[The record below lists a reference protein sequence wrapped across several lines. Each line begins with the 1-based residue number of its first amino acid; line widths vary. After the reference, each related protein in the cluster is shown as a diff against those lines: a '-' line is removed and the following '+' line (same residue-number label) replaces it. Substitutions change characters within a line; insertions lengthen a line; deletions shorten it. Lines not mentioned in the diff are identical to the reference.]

1 MLKKYLKLLL
11 CVAIV
16 FSCISTVS
24 FASSAEDDAL
34 ISFVSGME
42 IMNGYSDGSFG
53 FDRNVTRGE
62 FSKIV
67 VAASKYKNSVASS
80 ITVSPFAD
88 VPFTHWAAPYVR
100 VASVNGYIN
109 GYVDA
114 TFKPDNSVL
123 CEEAITVALKMLGY
137 TKEDFGASWPYG
149 QLGLAA
155 NLDLTDGITATIGQ
169 PMNRRDVARLI
180 YNLMGTRKKGSS
192 ADYISDLDC
201 SFNEDVVIVSTDG
214 SDVVTS
220 AGKFA
225 IHGTLNPA
233 YVGRRGNMVVKGG
246 DTMVTFVPDTD
257 NVDKY
262 VVYSKVGGAIVAYK
276 DGNRTQIDLLDS
288 ATAYYNSSKSTYG
301 SVKNNIAMGD
311 VIYVKKNS
319 AGNVD
324 YVSVE
329 SGSIKGPFTVRSSQ
343 WYSQFGNIGSASVM
357 RDGVKV
363 NLSDI
368 KTYDVAYYSPDLN
381 MIFAYSKK
389 ITGVYQ
395 SATPNTDSP
404 ESITVSG
411 VQYKLESANALT
423 AVSSSG
429 QFIPGDTVTLL
440 IGRGGNVADV
450 VDPSA
455 SDATVVGYL
464 LGGGIKEF
472 TNTTGEKYTS
482 TYIRVAL
489 VDGTEQEYIT
499 NKDYTDKSGSVVKVS
514 FADGIAT
521 VSFLSARTGV
531 SGRVSSDSRTIGK
544 TEVSASVKIMDVAK
558 SEEGKSSS
566 WSSVF
571 FQRIDGTTLSEK
583 DILYYEKNSSGQITS
598 LILNDV
604 TGDAYKYGIVTKAES
619 SSSDRSV
626 SGRYSVDIGGK
637 VYAHNISA
645 VYNGIK
651 AGYPVKAV
659 MNGGSIDYISALPTL
674 SKSIDKI
681 TSATIE
687 ADGRIYT
694 ISPDVVVYRKNWEND
709 LMIAPLS
716 EALESPTSL
725 MTVFFDRSPSDG
737 GQVRVIVLRQSN

>member
-1 MLKKYLKLLL
+1 MLGKYLKLLL

-16 FSCISTVS
+16 FGCVTTVS
-24 FASSAEDDAL
+24 FAASDEDDAL

-42 IMNGYSDGSFG
+42 IMNGYTDGTFG

-80 ITVSPFAD
+80 ITVSPFSD
-88 VPFTHWAAPYVR
+88 VPFTHWSAPYVR
-100 VASVNGYIN
+100 VASVNGYVN

-114 TFKPDNSVL
+114 TFKPDNPVL

-137 TKEDFGASWPYG
+137 TEEDFGASWPYG

-155 NLDLTDGITATIGQ
+155 NLDLTDGINATIGQ

-180 YNLMGTRKKGSS
+180 YNLMGIRKKGSS

-225 IHGTLNPA
+225 IHNTFNPA

-246 DTMVTFVPDTD
+246 DTMVTFVPDTA

-276 DGNRTQIDLLDS
+276 DGARTQIDILDS
-288 ATAYYNSSKSTYG
+288 ATAYYNSTKSTYG

-311 VIYVKKNS
+311 VIYVKRNDS
-319 AGNVD
+319 GNVD

-343 WYSQFGNIGSASVM
+343 WYSQFGNIGSATVM

-363 NLSDI
+363 NMSDI

-404 ESITVSG
+404 EQITVSG
-411 VQYKLESANALT
+411 VQYELESANALT

-440 IGRGGNVADV
+440 IGRGGDVADV
-450 VDPSA
+450 VDPSS

-472 TNTTGEKYTS
+472 TNTSGEKYTS

-489 VDGTEQEYIT
+489 VDGTEHEYIT
-499 NKDYTDKSGSVVKVS
+499 GKDYTDKSGSVVKVS
-514 FADGIAT
+514 FNDGIAS
-521 VSFLSARTGV
+521 VNFLSPRTGV
-531 SGRVSSDSRTIGK
+531 SGRVSSDARTIGK
-544 TEVSASVKIMDVAK
+544 TPVSASVNIMDVAK
-558 SEEGKSSS
+558 SDEGSVSS
-566 WSSVF
+566 WTAVF
-571 FQRIDGTTLSEK
+571 LQRIDGTTLTEK
-583 DILYYEKNSSGQITS
+583 DILYYEKNSSGQLTS
-598 LILNDV
+598 IILNDV
-604 TGDAYKYGIVTKAES
+604 TGDAYEYGIVTDAETNS
-619 SSSDRSV
+619 GDRTL
-626 SGRYSVDIGGK
+626 SGRYTVDIGGRK
-637 VYAHNISA
+637 YSHNISA
-645 VYNGIK
+645 IYNGIK
-651 AGYPVKAV
+651 EGYPVKAV
-659 MNGGSIDYISALPTL
+659 MDGSTIDYIAALPTI

-687 ADGRIYT
+687 AEGKIYT

-709 LMIAPLS
+709 LMVVPIS
-716 EALESPTSL
+716 EALESPVSL
-725 MTVFFDRSPSDG
+725 MTVFFDKSPSDG
-737 GQVRVIVLRQSN
+737 GQVRVIVLRQAS